1 MLNGLQ
7 GYKTATVKN
16 LHGLQCYKMGGV
28 KQLNGY
34 NVKKGKQNAS
44 RVGKAFRTF
53 EDLEV
58 YEAARAFRK
67 KMYGVTRRLP
77 DFEKFELASQIRR
90 AAVSLT
96 NNIAEGHGRYHLAD
110 QVRFFLGARG
120 SLQELIDDLNVCDD
134 EKYLGEDEVAELK
147 KEAWRI
153 LGLINGYLHY
163 LRGRKTESQSTVRE
177 GDDDALALLDGALS
191 DTAVLTI

>member
-1 MLNGLQ
+1 M
-7 GYKTATVKN
+7 
-16 LHGLQCYKMGGV
+16 
-28 KQLNGY
+28 GY
-34 NVKKGKQNAS
+34 NVKKGKQRADGQRNQ
-44 RVGKAFRTF
+44 FRTF

-58 YEAARAFRK
+58 YQIAREFRK

-96 NNIAEGHGRYHLAD
+96 NNIAEGHGRYHFAD
-110 QVRFFLGARG
+110 QVRFFLGVRG
-120 SLQELIDDLNVCDD
+120 SLQELVDDLNVCND

-153 LGLINGYLHY
+153 LGLINGYLRY
-163 LRGRKTESQSTVRE
+163 LRDRKAEDHSVIHQGDHISRA
-177 GDDDALALLDGALS
+177 DDDDVMALLDEALS
-191 DTAVLTI
+191 DTAPF